1 MKFSNGSDGGNE
13 DYNKY
18 RGPSDLSLGIMQKR
32 LGEDSYPIVDKGK
45 KESSSYLSQRR
56 KVRARSFILM
66 QITYLNKMQM
76 VTMNMIVLK
85 FMT

>member
-76 VTMNMIVLK
+76 VI
-85 FMT
+85 